1 MLRLEHVNKIYP
13 THEVLKDVTWEI
25 KPGDRIGLVGVNG
38 AGKSTQLKLIA
49 GLEEASSGQIVRQG
63 NPRIAYLQQEFD
75 VDPCRTVREELFQA
89 FGEAA
94 AVVHQ
99 QRLVETSMAT
109 KRAAEDSV
117 FLDSLIK
124 DLSRLQNRF
133 EALHGYELE
142 ARIEKLLPTLHFTSE
157 GADQRVGDYSG
168 GWQMRIALGKIL
180 LQDPDLLL
188 LDEPTNHLDVDTI
201 QWLEDYLLKQ
211 TAAMVVISH
220 DRTFLDRICTQIVI
234 TERGISRTYLGNYTA
249 HLEQK

>member
-1 MLRLEHVNKIYP
+1 MLRLEHVNKVYP

-99 QRLVETSMAT
+99 PVSYTHLT
-109 KRAAEDSV
+109 
-117 FLDSLIK
+117 
-124 DLSRLQNRF
+124 
-133 EALHGYELE
+133 
-142 ARIEKLLPTLHFTSE
+142 LPTK
-157 GADQRVGDYSG
+157 A
-168 GWQMRIALGKIL
+168 
-180 LQDPDLLL
+180 
-188 LDEPTNHLDVDTI
+188 
-201 QWLEDYLLKQ
+201 
-211 TAAMVVISH
+211 
-220 DRTFLDRICTQIVI
+220 
-234 TERGISRTYLGNYTA
+234 
-249 HLEQK
+249 